1 MRRIMRTGSRRP
13 TARAAALVGLTT
25 LAGCA
30 YYQAENKPLTEF
42 PGIQSQIE
50 NFYDANAT
58 EGDWFCTE
66 VDMDSIDKTQVV
78 RRTASQVRMAVTY
91 YFVSDDLSPG
101 QGGNQCQGFNT
112 RFFTFATGPSN
123 QLTLVSMSGPQ
134 RNSGA

>member
-1 MRRIMRTGSRRP
+1 MRTYRMIV
-13 TARAAALVGLTT
+13 AVLGLAV
-25 LAGCA
+25 LGGCA
-30 YYQAENKPLTEF
+30 HNRAENAPLYQYS
-42 PGIQSQIE
+42 GIQQQME
-50 NFYDANAT
+50 NFYDTNAT
-58 EGDWFCTE
+58 EEDWFCTE
-66 VDMDSIDKTQVV
+66 VQMDSIDKTQVV

-123 QLTLVSMSGPQ
+123 QLTLVSMSGSQ

>member
-1 MRRIMRTGSRRP
+1 M
-13 TARAAALVGLTT
+13 
-25 LAGCA
+25 
-30 YYQAENKPLTEF
+30 
-42 PGIQSQIE
+42 E

-58 EGDWFCTE
+58 EEDWFCTE
-66 VDMDSIDKTQVV
+66 VQMDSIDKTQVV
-78 RRTASQVRMAVTY
+78 RRTASQVRMAVAY

>member
-1 MRRIMRTGSRRP
+1 MRTHRMIVA
-13 TARAAALVGLTT
+13 TLGLAV
-25 LAGCA
+25 LGGCA
-30 YYQAENKPLTEF
+30 HNRAENAPLYQYS
-42 PGIQSQIE
+42 GIQQQME

-58 EGDWFCTE
+58 EEDWFCTE
-66 VDMDSIDKTQVV
+66 VQMDSIDKTKVV

-123 QLTLVSMSGPQ
+123 QLTLVSMSGSQ

>member
-1 MRRIMRTGSRRP
+1 MRTYRMIV
-13 TARAAALVGLTT
+13 AVLGLAV
-25 LAGCA
+25 LGGCA
-30 YYQAENKPLTEF
+30 HNRAENAPLYQYS
-42 PGIQSQIE
+42 GIQQQME

-58 EGDWFCTE
+58 EEDWFCTE
-66 VDMDSIDKTQVV
+66 VQMDSIDKTQVV
-78 RRTASQVRMAVTY
+78 RRTASQVRMAVAY

>member
-1 MRRIMRTGSRRP
+1 MRTHRMIV
-13 TARAAALVGLTT
+13 AVLGLAV
-25 LAGCA
+25 LGGCA
-30 YYQAENKPLTEF
+30 HNRAENAPLYQYS
-42 PGIQSQIE
+42 GIQQQME
-50 NFYDANAT
+50 NFYDTNAT
-58 EGDWFCTE
+58 EEDWFCTE
-66 VDMDSIDKTQVV
+66 VQMDSIDKTKVV

-123 QLTLVSMSGPQ
+123 QLTLVSMSGSQ